1 MAKKKKKATKSKAK
15 ATTTRGKT
23 KTKAKAKKVTKKAA
37 TKKTTTKKAATKK
50 VVTKKVVTKKVTK
63 AQVTQPISKVAQKV
77 KKARTKSD
85 IFGILAETCGLS
97 KKEIVQVFENL
108 HELINIDLSKKGPG
122 VFNFPGLMKIV
133 RVTKPATKARKGINP
148 FTKEPMVFKAKPS
161 RNVVKVRALKGLKE
175 MVQK

>member
-37 TKKTTTKKAATKK
+37 TKKTTTKKT
-50 VVTKKVVTKKVTK
+50 VTKKATK
-63 AQVTQPISKVAQKV
+63 ASASKAQATQPISKVAQKV

-108 HELINIDLSKKGPG
+108 NELINIDLGKKGPG

-148 FTKEPMVFKAKPS
+148 FTKEPMVFKAKPA

>member
-23 KTKAKAKKVTKKAA
+23 KAKAKKVTKKAA
-37 TKKTTTKKAATKK
+37 SKKKATKK
-50 VVTKKVVTKKVTK
+50 VVAKKPATK
-63 AQVTQPISKVAQKV
+63 AAAAKVKVTQPLSKVAQKV

-85 IFGILAETCGLS
+85 IFGILAETSGLS

-108 HELINIDLSKKGPG
+108 QELINIDLGKKGPG

-148 FTKEPMVFKAKPS
+148 FTKEPMVFKAKPA